1 MNIPTTVNKV
11 EANACLL
18 NIRTEIDAL
27 VNHGELDN
35 DEGHYMAH
43 CLNII
48 DTYINRGDAE

>member
-18 NIRTEIDAL
+18 NIRTEIEAL
-27 VNHGELDN
+27 INHGELDN
-35 DEGHYMAH
+35 DEGCYISHY
-43 CLNII
+43 LDII

>member
-18 NIRTEIDAL
+18 NIRTEIEAL

-35 DEGHYMAH
+35 DEGCYISH